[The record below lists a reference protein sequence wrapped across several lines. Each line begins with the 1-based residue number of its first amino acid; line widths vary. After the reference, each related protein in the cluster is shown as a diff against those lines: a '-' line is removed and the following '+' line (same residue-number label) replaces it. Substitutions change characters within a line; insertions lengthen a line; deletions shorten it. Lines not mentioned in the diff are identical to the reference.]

1 MLWLL
6 SLLLLSPALSLKNVN
21 VTRSIRIRGSVVRIN
36 HDILLSET
44 PSEYQFVVEEKD
56 NQHLAFI
63 SASLADSKTGKNIP
77 VQPTSGKPNTY
88 VISLGKPSSQPSRVL
103 VDVVLTGVL
112 EPRPSEIH
120 QSEKQSV
127 KFKGN
132 VYFFSPYPT
141 DSQLTNVHLPKG
153 QILTHTVTSKQP
165 IVSGSNI
172 IYGPFET
179 QPAFSMEPLVL
190 HFEHNVPFLIVTE
203 MTRLIEV
210 SHWGNIAVEETLEVV
225 NMGAKLR
232 GPFSRL
238 DFDYGIGQQL
248 AVNSLKTS
256 LPASAKD
263 IYYRDEIGNI
273 STSTVSDSLD
283 SVEVTLVPRFPLM
296 GGWKTRYTLGYNIPA
311 YEFLYRSGSQFALA
325 MRFVDHVYENQVVQD
340 LTLKIVLP
348 ETVSDVQFVPP
359 FPVREQYFENMK
371 TYLDTTGRT
380 VIVIKGA
387 NLVEEHIQDFKVEY
401 RFSLLLILREPLM
414 LIVAFLC
421 IFAAIIIYVRLDFS
435 IYKDEKSELRL
446 RAQTLVDEAQ
456 ALLSRRSSLYQSYED
471 ILLKYKGS
479 KNSTQ
484 FTADRRKLETDH
496 KSVTQQ
502 LLSVQNKM
510 ADLYTDGVEKLNEI
524 NSLDQRYRDL
534 IQEGVQ
540 LAEKLLSGK
549 LTKAQYQSSNDDLS
563 SKKAEIIYKVDSIT
577 ECL

>member
-311 YEFLYRSGSQFALA
+311 YEFLYRSGKFMLCALFQQCCKLVIA
-325 MRFVDHVYENQVVQD
+325 NFLHKVMVV
-340 LTLKIVLP
+340 
-348 ETVSDVQFVPP
+348 
-359 FPVREQYFENMK
+359 
-371 TYLDTTGRT
+371 
-380 VIVIKGA
+380 
-387 NLVEEHIQDFKVEY
+387 
-401 RFSLLLILREPLM
+401 
-414 LIVAFLC
+414 
-421 IFAAIIIYVRLDFS
+421 
-435 IYKDEKSELRL
+435 
-446 RAQTLVDEAQ
+446 
-456 ALLSRRSSLYQSYED
+456 SSLISFMYAIEHTCSSY
-471 ILLKYKGS
+471 LP
-479 KNSTQ
+479 
-484 FTADRRKLETDH
+484 
-496 KSVTQQ
+496 
-502 LLSVQNKM
+502 
-510 ADLYTDGVEKLNEI
+510 
-524 NSLDQRYRDL
+524 RY
-534 IQEGVQ
+534 V
-540 LAEKLLSGK
+540 
-549 LTKAQYQSSNDDLS
+549 
-563 SKKAEIIYKVDSIT
+563 V
-577 ECL
+577 